1 MVRVSSASGGYD
13 VHIGRGVR
21 RQLPDLAGAAAPSGQ
36 CAVLSDDQ
44 VFAHWGARAVRLLE
58 EGGLDVVSAT
68 FPEGEASKTRDTW
81 AALTDAL
88 LEAGLGR
95 DCAVVA
101 LGGGVTGDVA
111 GFVAATYLRGVPFVQ
126 VPTTTL
132 AMIDASVGAKTGVDH
147 PAGKNLVGAFHAPRA
162 VVADTEFLDTLAP
175 ERRAE
180 GFAEAVKHG
189 AVLDATYA
197 EWLAGRAN
205 ELLACAP
212 AVVERAVVRSVE
224 LKAGVA
230 SADEFEA
237 GRRQILNFGHTVGH
251 ALEAASGYA
260 LPHGRAVSAGMVAEA
275 RMGEALG
282 VTAPGTAARIR
293 SMVRA
298 FGLPDEPDQ
307 GASPQ
312 ALAALMTRDKK
323 VRDGV
328 VHVVLLQELGTVA
341 ANATAWAHP
350 VPVRELVPLLANA
363 LRPGRLAPREAG
375 RV

>member
-1 MVRVSSASGGYD
+1 VVRVSSASGGYD
-13 VHIGRGVR
+13 VHVGRGAR
-21 RQLPDLAGAAAPSGQ
+21 RQLPDLAGAAAPSGR
-36 CAVLSDDQ
+36 CAVLSDDT
-44 VFAHWGARAVRLLE
+44 VFGHWGERAVRRLE
-58 EGGLDVVSAT
+58 EQGLDVVSAT

-147 PAGKNLVGAFHAPRA
+147 PAGKNLVGAFHSPRA

-175 ERRAE
+175 DRRAE

-205 ELLACAP
+205 ELLACDP

-363 LRPGRLAPREAG
+363 LRQGRTAPREAG

>member
-13 VHIGRGVR
+13 VHVGRGAR
-21 RQLPDLAGAAAPSGQ
+21 RQLPDLAGAAAPSGR
-36 CAVLSDDQ
+36 CALVSDDQ

-293 SMVRA
+293 LMVRA

-341 ANATAWAHP
+341 ADATAWAHP

-363 LRPGRLAPREAG
+363 LRHGGTAPREAG